1 MGGWIC
7 LAGWW
12 WPWESHCV
20 QQQQHIIALTKA
32 GNPDWEQTK
41 PPRLLGACWTAEVNY
56 SNSDMDSNS
65 REEQRQQLRTRRHL
79 QGRDLDSRAPTA
91 FLSALFGWTDDV
103 FKVRNWRLSWFSFNL
118 FSVTCHLFLISVTGQ
133 LGGAIVSN
141 PHNKQWEERSTKM
154 DLILQTEQAYISAR
168 LKSYQNKSSFIRV
181 HQLHFLFMLAEPWF
195 MVRNCLNTGLL
206 V

>member
-118 FSVTCHLFLISVTGQ
+118 FSVTCHLFLIRVTGQ
-133 LGGAIVSN
+133 LGGAIES
-141 PHNKQWEERSTKM
+141 
-154 DLILQTEQAYISAR
+154 LILIISSERKDPQRWIWYYKLNKVKATYQLDWNLIKIKAPSFEFINFISCLCEQS
-168 LKSYQNKSSFIRV
+168 L
-181 HQLHFLFMLAEPWF
+181 
-195 MVRNCLNTGLL
+195 GLWL
-206 V
+206 ETA